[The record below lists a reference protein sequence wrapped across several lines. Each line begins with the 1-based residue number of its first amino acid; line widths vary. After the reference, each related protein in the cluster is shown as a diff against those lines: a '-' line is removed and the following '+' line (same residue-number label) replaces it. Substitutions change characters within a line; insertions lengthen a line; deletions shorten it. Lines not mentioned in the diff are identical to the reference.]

1 MSWPAARQ
9 AEMQWGSNGKTPFCP
24 CVIRKQLLG
33 LLIWTWRWC
42 NTWERSCRASRS
54 SSQISW
60 LKKKKCCHRR
70 HRHHRRHHL
79 HRHKMKNAKSVQRHF
94 ASLRAFWSTCSP
106 MSLTAHMVL
115 YKSATWGGVAEGM
128 GRVASLWTPRTV
140 LASRPKNLWLF
151 RNLFACC
158 FLIHACCISST
169 FGSQKQDFKVP
180 TCSS

>member
-60 LKKKKCCHRR
+60 LKKKKKCCHRR

-94 ASLRAFWSTCSP
+94 ASLRAFWSF
-106 MSLTAHMVL
+106 HMFSDVTYCTHGFVQVCNL
-115 YKSATWGGVAEGM
+115 RRDGRRHGQSCFTVNTTDCVGKSSKEPVSFSGIRLLVVFLFM
-128 GRVASLWTPRTV
+128 
-140 LASRPKNLWLF
+140 LAAFLQLLARKSR
-151 RNLFACC
+151 
-158 FLIHACCISST
+158 I
-169 FGSQKQDFKVP
+169 
-180 TCSS
+180 